1 MIAFFYIVEPS
12 SVIELTEG
20 EHFEL
25 MYKLLINIFPSSFL
39 KNDHQVLPEIF
50 KMAKKVDGR
59 WIKLLIQ
66 DVTLDDAGDYCMEV
80 AGHRSTLTHLVVR
93 RM

>member
-20 EHFEL
+20 EDFEF

-39 KNDHQVLPEIF
+39 KNDQVLLAMF
-50 KMAKKVDGR
+50 RMTKYDDGR
-59 WIKLLIQ
+59 WIQLSIEN
-66 DVTLDDAGDYCMEV
+66 VTLNDAGDYCMEV
-80 AGHRSTLTHLVVR
+80 AGHRSRLTHLVVR